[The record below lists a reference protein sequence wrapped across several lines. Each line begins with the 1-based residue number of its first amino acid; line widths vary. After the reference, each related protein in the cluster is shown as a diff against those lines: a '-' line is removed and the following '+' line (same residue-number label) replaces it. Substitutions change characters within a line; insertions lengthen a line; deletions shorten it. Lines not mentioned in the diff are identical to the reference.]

1 MSRITRSHRRT
12 RSVLT
17 GAGLLALAP
26 LLLAGAL
33 PATAAP
39 AATDNVLT
47 VQEAQAM
54 VPAIEAGAPVPDP
67 TAPETCIQ
75 IMESGI
81 NVCAA
86 TDEALAATLLT
97 DYNVVQVQ
105 TPADVATF
113 NKTAKGKGFRTEAG
127 AQITAV
133 SSFGSWY
140 ENAFYGG
147 TRHNIASS
155 SNVACTGT
163 ARFYY
168 KMIPSRTADSWSGA
182 NGCAGCFYENT
193 NNSGFGTY
201 GMYNQI
207 SEFGKLDMHDKASSV
222 TLGNPPYY
230 RTI

>member
-1 MSRITRSHRRT
+1 MSRTTSSHRRT
-12 RSVLT
+12 RGALT
-17 GAGLLALAP
+17 GVGLLALAP

-39 AATDNVLT
+39 ATTDNVLT

-67 TAPETCIQ
+67 TAPETCIE
-75 IMESGI
+75 IMESGV

-86 TDEALAATLLT
+86 TDDALAATLLT

-105 TPADVATF
+105 TPADVTTF
-113 NKTAKGKGFRTEAG
+113 NKAAKGKGFRTESG

-147 TRHNIASS
+147 TRHNIASTS
-155 SNVACTGT
+155 SVACTGT
-163 ARFYY
+163 SRYY
-168 KMIPSRTADSWSGA
+168 RPMSPDNSADSWVGA
-182 NGCAGCFYENT
+182 NGCAGWFYDAS
-193 NNSGFGTY
+193 NNSGYGTY

-207 SEFGKLDMHDKASSV
+207 SEFGKLGMHDQASSV